1 MKMKQTLNLGKTKF
15 PMRGN
20 LPQTE
25 LQRENIWF
33 ENKVYEQRQKMNE
46 GKPSFMLHDGPP
58 YANGNIHIGH
68 AMNKISKDIIV
79 RYKSMNGFYAPFVPG
94 WDTHGLPIEQQL
106 TKAGKDRKTVG
117 PVIWRK
123 MAEEFARK
131 QVKTQMADFKRLG
144 ISADWDNPYLTLL
157 PEFEA
162 AQLRVF
168 GEMAKKNLIYRGK
181 KPVFWSWSSE
191 SALAM
196 AEIEYHDTESDTAFF
211 SERVKDG
218 KGLLD
223 NDTYFIAWTTT
234 PWTVPASQAL
244 ALNADF
250 EYSQIQPKGSD
261 KKYIVASALL
271 GAVAPKFGW
280 DEYEV
285 VAIFTGK
292 ELEMV
297 TTEHPFMDREILVV
311 NADYVTADAGTGAV
325 HTAPGFGEDDFATGQ
340 RYNMPVIMNVDDQG
354 KMTAE
359 AGPDFEGVFYQD
371 ADKVSLQ
378 KLEEADALILHE
390 PVVHSYPFDWRTKK
404 PVIFRAVPQW
414 FASIDSFRQ
423 DILDALDDVK
433 FQPEWGKKRLYNMI
447 RDRGDWVISRQRVWG
462 VPLPI
467 FYAEDG
473 TAIVDPEII
482 DHIAELVAEHGSN
495 VWFEREAKDLLPE
508 GYSNEHSPNG
518 EFTKETDIMD
528 VWFDSGTS
536 HQGVMATRPN
546 LSFPEDLVLEGSDQ
560 YRGWFNSSLIT
571 GVAVTGKAPYKSVLS
586 QGFVLDGNGEK
597 MSKSL
602 GNIISPNEVV
612 KEMGAEIIRLWVTS
626 VDSSADVRVSMDLL
640 SQTSETYRKIRNT
653 MRFLLANTADF
664 DPKADT
670 IAFDDLVAADQ
681 YFYARFNK
689 LVADIKAAYD
699 VYDFQAV
706 NKLVINF
713 INVDLSAF
721 YLDFAKD
728 ILYVEAPKGHAR
740 RSLQTVLYK
749 VLVDLDKLLL
759 PILPHTAEE
768 IFEYLEHEEG
778 DFAYLTE
785 MPAVADIANADEL
798 MAKWSE
804 FMTLRD
810 AVNKA
815 LEVARDA
822 KLIGKPAE
830 AAVTLFLTD
839 DQKAWLDSLG
849 QDVRVLLLVSQ
860 LHVASADEA
869 DDATDFDG
877 YKIAVAHAEG
887 EESPRDRM
895 YHTDL
900 GADPDFPMLSAHEAQ
915 IVREN
920 FPEAL
925 TEGLE

>member
-1 MKMKQTLNLGKTKF
+1 
-15 PMRGN
+15 
-20 LPQTE
+20 
-25 LQRENIWF
+25 
-33 ENKVYEQRQKMNE
+33 
-46 GKPSFMLHDGPP
+46 
-58 YANGNIHIGH
+58 
-68 AMNKISKDIIV
+68 
-79 RYKSMNGFYAPFVPG
+79 
-94 WDTHGLPIEQQL
+94 
-106 TKAGKDRKTVG
+106 
-117 PVIWRK
+117 
-123 MAEEFARK
+123 
-131 QVKTQMADFKRLG
+131 
-144 ISADWDNPYLTLL
+144 
-157 PEFEA
+157 
-162 AQLRVF
+162 
-168 GEMAKKNLIYRGK
+168 
-181 KPVFWSWSSE
+181 
-191 SALAM
+191 
-196 AEIEYHDTESDTAFF
+196 
-211 SERVKDG
+211 
-218 KGLLD
+218 
-223 NDTYFIAWTTT
+223 
-234 PWTVPASQAL
+234 
-244 ALNADF
+244 
-250 EYSQIQPKGSD
+250 
-261 KKYIVASALL
+261 
-271 GAVAPKFGW
+271 
-280 DEYEV
+280 
-285 VAIFTGK
+285 
-292 ELEMV
+292 
-297 TTEHPFMDREILVV
+297 
-311 NADYVTADAGTGAV
+311 
-325 HTAPGFGEDDFATGQ
+325 
-340 RYNMPVIMNVDDQG
+340 
-354 KMTAE
+354 
-359 AGPDFEGVFYQD
+359 
-371 ADKVSLQ
+371 
-378 KLEEADALILHE
+378 
-390 PVVHSYPFDWRTKK
+390 
-404 PVIFRAVPQW
+404 
-414 FASIDSFRQ
+414 
-423 DILDALDDVK
+423 
-433 FQPEWGKKRLYNMI
+433 MI

-653 MRFLLANTADF
+653 MRFLLANTSDF

-670 IAFDDLVAADQ
+670 VAFDDLVAADQ

>member
-1 MKMKQTLNLGKTKF
+1 
-15 PMRGN
+15 
-20 LPQTE
+20 
-25 LQRENIWF
+25 
-33 ENKVYEQRQKMNE
+33 
-46 GKPSFMLHDGPP
+46 
-58 YANGNIHIGH
+58 
-68 AMNKISKDIIV
+68 
-79 RYKSMNGFYAPFVPG
+79 
-94 WDTHGLPIEQQL
+94 
-106 TKAGKDRKTVG
+106 
-117 PVIWRK
+117 
-123 MAEEFARK
+123 
-131 QVKTQMADFKRLG
+131 
-144 ISADWDNPYLTLL
+144 
-157 PEFEA
+157 
-162 AQLRVF
+162 
-168 GEMAKKNLIYRGK
+168 
-181 KPVFWSWSSE
+181 
-191 SALAM
+191 
-196 AEIEYHDTESDTAFF
+196 
-211 SERVKDG
+211 
-218 KGLLD
+218 
-223 NDTYFIAWTTT
+223 
-234 PWTVPASQAL
+234 
-244 ALNADF
+244 
-250 EYSQIQPKGSD
+250 
-261 KKYIVASALL
+261 
-271 GAVAPKFGW
+271 
-280 DEYEV
+280 
-285 VAIFTGK
+285 
-292 ELEMV
+292 
-297 TTEHPFMDREILVV
+297 
-311 NADYVTADAGTGAV
+311 
-325 HTAPGFGEDDFATGQ
+325 
-340 RYNMPVIMNVDDQG
+340 
-354 KMTAE
+354 
-359 AGPDFEGVFYQD
+359 
-371 ADKVSLQ
+371 
-378 KLEEADALILHE
+378 
-390 PVVHSYPFDWRTKK
+390 
-404 PVIFRAVPQW
+404 
-414 FASIDSFRQ
+414 
-423 DILDALDDVK
+423 
-433 FQPEWGKKRLYNMI
+433 
-447 RDRGDWVISRQRVWG
+447 
-462 VPLPI
+462 
-467 FYAEDG
+467 
-473 TAIVDPEII
+473 
-482 DHIAELVAEHGSN
+482 
-495 VWFEREAKDLLPE
+495 
-508 GYSNEHSPNG
+508 
-518 EFTKETDIMD
+518 MD

-653 MRFLLANTADF
+653 MRFLLANTSDF

-670 IAFDDLVAADQ
+670 VAFDDLVAADQ

-740 RSLQTVLYK
+740 LSLQTVLYK

-785 MPAVADIANADEL
+785 MPVVEDIANADEL
-798 MAKWSE
+798 MAKWSQ

-869 DDATDFDG
+869 GDATDFDG